1 MIMENENVKPAVP
14 SYEDLQQAYAHL
26 AQQAQELDKRY
37 QAILQDKT
45 LEKIATIGH
54 IIEKQD
60 LYSKKI
66 VKLAEWHLAKML
78 EKPKA

>member
-1 MIMENENVKPAVP
+1 MNMENENVQMP
-14 SYEDLQQAYAHL
+14 SFEELQEAYTHL
-26 AQQAQELDKRY
+26 AQQAQELDRRY

-45 LEKIATIGH
+45 LEKIATIGR
-54 IIEKQD
+54 IIEHKD